1 MQGLKRSCIHKMKR
15 KLSAL
20 LAAVLAAGL
29 FVSAAYA
36 SSGYQSGDVPIG
48 SSNEV
53 LMVGTVVPSVMSVTM
68 PTYVPFHVSR
78 SIEGDNKVISPRIT
92 VTNNSSVPVTL
103 DVAYTSVDLSK
114 LGNTTWNAGPNVAPN
129 QIAIGFQLETLANQM
144 PTTLS
149 QTTWLQVDTQQKI
162 SVMSLNPYGN
172 SSMYVVGALGAE
184 VPENNSF
191 SVIPTFVV
199 SKA

>member
-1 MQGLKRSCIHKMKR
+1 MKR

-68 PTYVPFHVSR
+68 PTYVPFGQPDAHH
-78 SIEGDNKVISPRIT
+78 P
-92 VTNNSSVPVTL
+92 
-103 DVAYTSVDLSK
+103 
-114 LGNTTWNAGPNVAPN
+114 GPDHLAPG
-129 QIAIGFQLETLANQM
+129 QHPG
-144 PTTLS
+144 
-149 QTTWLQVDTQQKI
+149 
-162 SVMSLNPYGN
+162 
-172 SSMYVVGALGAE
+172 
-184 VPENNSF
+184 
-191 SVIPTFVV
+191 
-199 SKA
+199 

>member
-78 SIEGDNKVISPRIT
+78 TIEGDNCDQQFQRPCE
-92 VTNNSSVPVTL
+92 
-103 DVAYTSVDLSK
+103 
-114 LGNTTWNAGPNVAPN
+114 LGRGIHFGGPEQAP
-129 QIAIGFQLETLANQM
+129 G
-144 PTTLS
+144 
-149 QTTWLQVDTQQKI
+149 
-162 SVMSLNPYGN
+162 G
-172 SSMYVVGALGAE
+172 GLGHR
-184 VPENNSF
+184 PQCG
-191 SVIPTFVV
+191 PQ
-199 SKA
+199 